1 MDQDL
6 NELTLFFEGKTP
18 SVSMFKRKLVLEPY
32 EIQHAYLDH
41 FFDLALHTWDIVRP
55 VVQNFYECLVKSFR
69 QEFLDY
75 LSTRTVVS
83 RLRYP
88 PQDLEGLKLVIN
100 LVEQPGWYRYHTNY
114 TWLAFSLMMGFNI
127 RMKVKSL
134 SDSIRY
140 ATPEAG
146 DIIDLVQHRNICFGR
161 SVF

>member
-75 LSTRTVVS
+75 LSTLFYVLLGYV
-83 RLRYP
+83 
-88 PQDLEGLKLVIN
+88 GLFLSYMKEVN
-100 LVEQPGWYRYHTNY
+100 LPVFPY
-114 TWLAFSLMMGFNI
+114 TI
-127 RMKVKSL
+127 RNTKAALPAPALPRGS
-134 SDSIRY
+134 
-140 ATPEAG
+140 P
-146 DIIDLVQHRNICFGR
+146 
-161 SVF
+161 